1 MPKFNVGDMVIRV
14 KGSFG
19 NTILNGIY
27 IVSQA
32 DEGYLKIKDDPDSD
46 FNYDA
51 NSFELINTEKAIEL
65 KLKEFEAIREDL
77 EKFKKK
83 LQEENNF
90 QIGDKFKRDIT
101 GEVFILASVGFNH
114 QTNNNLVALVS
125 LKDGNR
131 WKDAVECYVSDFKI
145 TKQDFKK
152 VSDSA
157 HFVKVPN

>member
-1 MPKFNVGDMVIRV
+1 MSKFNVGDMVIRV

-32 DEGYLKIKDDPDSD
+32 GEGYLKIKDDPDSE

-65 KLKEFEAIREDL
+65 KQKELEAIQEEL
-77 EKFKKK
+77 EKLRKK

-90 QIGDKFKRDIT
+90 KIGDKFKRGLT
-101 GEVFILASVGFNH
+101 GEVFMLVIVGFNR

-131 WKDAVECYVSDFKI
+131 WIDAVECYVSDFKI
-145 TKQDFKK
+145 TRQDFIK
-152 VSDSA
+152 VSDA
-157 HFVKVPN
+157 AFFVKV